1 LKVKICRSQS
11 STNDWFI
18 PQSTPTIALPDL
30 INSCEKKTKSKPRRR
45 IRFIPTMVKVP
56 PSIFDCLSN
65 NSYEQTFANEK
76 TICKV
81 PPYLPDNSLSDSI
94 PLDLSFK

>member
-1 LKVKICRSQS
+1 
-11 STNDWFI
+11 
-18 PQSTPTIALPDL
+18 
-30 INSCEKKTKSKPRRR
+30 
-45 IRFIPTMVKVP
+45 MVKVP